1 MLPSPVPQPAS
12 RIAAGASLT
21 TSRRESIREPTSR
34 CSTATLSYVVAARAN
49 ARLTARGSRSRG
61 SGSGGSVAIDESER
75 GVKELLAVRD
85 ERHVAGG
92 FDHGQPRA
100 RQRASQPLARPER
113 YERIARA
120 GDDQRRLLQPARR
133 RPQVDAAQDRERGIE
148 RRAVGTAAR
157 EQIAA

>member
-61 SGSGGSVAIDESER
+61 SDGGGSVAIDEPQGCAE
-75 GVKELLAVRD
+75 ELLPVGD
-85 ERHVAGG
+85 ERHVAGAL
-92 FDHGQPRA
+92 DHGQSPA
-100 RQRASQPLARPER
+100 WQRAS
-113 YERIARA
+113 
-120 GDDQRRLLQPARR
+120 
-133 RPQVDAAQDRERGIE
+133 
-148 RRAVGTAAR
+148 
-157 EQIAA
+157 